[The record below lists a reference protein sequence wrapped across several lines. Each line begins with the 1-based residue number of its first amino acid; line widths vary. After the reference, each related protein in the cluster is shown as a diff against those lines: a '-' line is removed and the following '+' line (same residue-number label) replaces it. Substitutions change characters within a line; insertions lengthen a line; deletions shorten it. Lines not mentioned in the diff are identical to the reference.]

1 MNNGIRDYA
10 YKREYVNKL
19 LLSGHREEGRF
30 ITEYFFC
37 LECSEMKEYAKKIR
51 KSKGKKLS
59 NSEHSGSNDIEKSVY
74 DFRRF

>member
-51 KSKGKKLS
+51 KSKG
-59 NSEHSGSNDIEKSVY
+59 
-74 DFRRF
+74 